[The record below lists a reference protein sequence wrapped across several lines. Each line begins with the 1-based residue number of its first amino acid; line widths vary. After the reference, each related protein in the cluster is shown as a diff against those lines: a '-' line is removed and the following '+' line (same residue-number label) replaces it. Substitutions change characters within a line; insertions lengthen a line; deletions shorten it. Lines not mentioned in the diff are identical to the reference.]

1 MDVLLVITCG
11 WFGLVGWMFGSF
23 CLFRWGIFG
32 LFAFWLVFIL
42 ARFDCALSPSSLIV
56 SNIFPELL

>member
-1 MDVLLVITCG
+1 MG

-56 SNIFPELL
+56 SDIFPELL